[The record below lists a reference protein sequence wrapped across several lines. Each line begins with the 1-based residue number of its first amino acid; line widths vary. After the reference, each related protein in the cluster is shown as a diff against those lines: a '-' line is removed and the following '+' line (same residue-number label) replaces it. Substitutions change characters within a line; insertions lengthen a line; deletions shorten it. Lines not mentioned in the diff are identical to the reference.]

1 MVSKF
6 SIASPSATT
15 ANSLGTLLRASRV
28 RKGLTLQELATSA
41 ECAKSYLSQVV
52 PGFRTGSGVSLALL
66 GRLEAQLGLS
76 ENQLIFAAQW
86 EATPGPVRRELARVE
101 AGRRVAAD
109 QLRELLAGARG
120 LNPAAPGAP
129 DASTDV
135 AAAGL
140 DALHRSGRL
149 RALID
154 RIAGDEPSGDSGIER
169 AADSP
174 DSPDCPDRPDSPAH
188 ASARRGLDSICIA
201 VEVPLINSV
210 AAGYPCD
217 FTDLG
222 YPARVADEYVRVPD
236 VRDADA
242 FAARVV
248 GESMMPEYREGDIVV
263 FSPARELKDG
273 MDCFVRLEP
282 DHQSTFKRIFF
293 ETKAPDAS
301 SPRLPS
307 KTEEDLCGQLIRLQP
322 LNPRFPAMVVP
333 RERVAGLY
341 AAVSVTRMV

>member
-1 MVSKF
+1 MVVQSAF
-6 SIASPSATT
+6 MADAPRSPLAM
-15 ANSLGTLLRASRV
+15 GQILRAARL
-28 RKGLTLQELATSA
+28 RKCMTLNNLAI
-41 ECAKSYLSQVV
+41 EVGCAKSYLSQLET
-52 PGFRTGSGVSLALL
+52 GFRPGGGVSPALL
-66 GRLEAQLGLS
+66 LRLERALGLA
-76 ENQLIFAAQW
+76 EGELVFAAQW

-101 AGRRVAAD
+101 AERRAAAD
-109 QLRELLAGARG
+109 QLRELLSGAKG
-120 LNPAAPGAP
+120 
-129 DASTDV
+129 

-140 DALHRSGRL
+140 DDLHRSGRL

-154 RIAGDEPSGDSGIER
+154 RIAGEEPEKKDA
-169 AADSP
+169 AAD
-174 DSPDCPDRPDSPAH
+174 AQ
-188 ASARRGLDSICIA
+188 RGLGAVCIA

-248 GESMMPEYREGDIVV
+248 GDSMMPEYREGDIVV
-263 FSPARELKDG
+263 FSPARDVKDG

-282 DHQSTFKRIFF
+282 DHESTFKRVFF
-293 ETKAPDAS
+293 ECAGRGGGA
-301 SPRLPS
+301 
-307 KTEEDLCGQLIRLQP
+307 EECCGEMIRLQP
-322 LNPRFPAMVVP
+322 LNARYAPMVVP